1 MMEKGSSSRS
11 SIRVSAQTILRKGT
25 TAMEQ
30 YTGFSAHASLAL
42 IAEWTKTNC
51 LWEELA
57 AQVHIHQKTIRH
69 SPCDKLKDLLINIWA
84 GGTRIS
90 SINHLVRT
98 EEGLQRIFGRA
109 TCAEQSTVSETLNA
123 VSAENIVELEGFMQH
138 VYREHSLCYQHD
150 YEKNWL
156 LLDVDRTG
164 LLAGKTAEGAEK
176 GYFSGERNGRGR
188 QVGRVYASQYDEI
201 VHEQLYPG
209 KVQLEASLLELVA
222 KTETVLDSNDNR
234 RKRTI
239 VRVDGGGGTDKN
251 IDQLLLNLYW
261 LLIKVKNWQRTQ
273 KLVKTVKTWHR
284 LPELPGH
291 EVGWVAIP
299 HAYAKPTRQLAVR
312 WPKEKGGFHYCV
324 LVFNLTDL
332 MIFQLA
338 GWLMPKTLT
347 QHDLFSAILKAYN
360 LRSGGVETSI
370 KNSKQG
376 LGLNKRNKKRFQAQ
390 HMLLLLAQLA
400 YNIAVWV
407 RNELKKHS
415 AVIASFGM
423 LRLIRDAFHI
433 SGQVQCDEQGKVN
446 LIMLN
451 QTHPLARA
459 FQQTWQTC
467 FARDDLSLIL
477 GKI

>member
-1 MMEKGSSSRS
+1 
-11 SIRVSAQTILRKGT
+11 
-25 TAMEQ
+25 MEQ
-30 YTGFSAHASLAL
+30 YTRFSEHASLAL
-42 IAEWTKTNC
+42 IAEWTKSNHI
-51 LWEELA
+51 WEDMQA
-57 AQVHIHQKTIRH
+57 SVHIRQKTVKH
-69 SPCDKLKDLLINIWA
+69 SPSDKLKDVLINIWA
-84 GGTRIS
+84 GGERIS
-90 SINHLVRT
+90 SINNLLRT
-98 EEGLQRIFGRA
+98 DEGLQRIFGRA
-109 TCAEQSTVSETLNA
+109 SCAEQSTISETLNA
-123 VSAENIVELEGFMQH
+123 VSAANLVELEGWMKQ
-138 VYREHSLCYQHD
+138 VYREHSSFYRHD
-150 YEKNWL
+150 YHQNWF
-156 LLDVDRTG
+156 LLDIDLTG
-164 LLAGKTAEGAEK
+164 LLAGKQAEGAEK

-188 QVGRVYASQYDEI
+188 QVGRVYASQYAEI

-209 KVQLEASLLELVA
+209 KTQLEASLLELVGLA
-222 KTETVLDSNDNR
+222 ENVLDSNENR

-273 KLVKTVKTWHR
+273 KLVKSVKIWHI

-291 EVGWVAIP
+291 EVGWVEIP
-299 HAYAKPTRQLAVR
+299 HAYAKATRQVAIR

-338 GWLMPKTLT
+338 GWLMPRNLT
-347 QHDLFSAILKAYN
+347 EQDLFSALMKAYH

-376 LGLNKRNKKRFQAQ
+376 LGLNKRNKKRFHAQ

-407 RNELKKHS
+407 RNKLKKYS
-415 AVIASFGM
+415 ARIASFGM

-433 SGQVQCDEQGKVN
+433 SGQVQFDEKGTVN
-446 LIMLN
+446 LIILN
-451 QTHPLARA
+451 QTHKLARA
-459 FQQTWQTC
+459 FQQTWQIC
-467 FARDDLSLIL
+467 FARNDLSLIL

>member
-1 MMEKGSSSRS
+1 
-11 SIRVSAQTILRKGT
+11 
-25 TAMEQ
+25 MEQ
-30 YTGFSAHASLAL
+30 YTRFSEHASLAF
-42 IAEWTKTNC
+42 IAECTKTNH
-51 LWEELA
+51 LWEELQA
-57 AQVHIHQKTIRH
+57 RVHIRQKTIKHR
-69 SPCDKLKDLLINIWA
+69 PCDKLKDLLINIWA
-84 GGTRIS
+84 GGERIS
-90 SINHLVRT
+90 SINNLVRT
-98 EEGLQRIFGRA
+98 DEGLQRIFGRA
-109 TCAEQSTVSETLNA
+109 CCAEQSTISETLNA
-123 VSAENIVELEGFMQH
+123 VSAENIVELEGFMKQ
-138 VYREHSLCYQHD
+138 VYRDHSSFCQHD
-150 YEKNWL
+150 YQTNWF
-156 LLDVDRTG
+156 LLDIDLTG
-164 LLAGKTAEGAEK
+164 LLAGRKAEGSEK

-201 VHEQLYPG
+201 VVEQLYPG
-209 KVQLEASLLELVA
+209 KTQLEASLLDLVEMA
-222 KTETVLDSNDNR
+222 ENVLDSDAKR

-251 IDQLLLNLYW
+251 IDQLLLDLYG

-273 KLVKTVKTWHR
+273 KLVKTVKLWHS

-299 HAYAKPTRQLAVR
+299 HEYAKATRQLAIR

-324 LVFNLTDL
+324 LVFNLSDL

-338 GWLMPKTLT
+338 GLLMPRQLT
-347 QHDLFSAILKAYN
+347 DQDLFSAIMKAYN

-407 RNELKKHS
+407 RNKLKTHS
-415 AVIASFGM
+415 ALIASFGM

-433 SGQVQCDEQGKVN
+433 SGMVQVDEKGKVN
-446 LIMLN
+446 LIILN
-451 QTHPLARA
+451 QTHKLARA
-459 FQQTWQTC
+459 FQQAWQTC
-467 FARDDLSLIL
+467 FAPNDLSLIL
-477 GKI
+477 GEI